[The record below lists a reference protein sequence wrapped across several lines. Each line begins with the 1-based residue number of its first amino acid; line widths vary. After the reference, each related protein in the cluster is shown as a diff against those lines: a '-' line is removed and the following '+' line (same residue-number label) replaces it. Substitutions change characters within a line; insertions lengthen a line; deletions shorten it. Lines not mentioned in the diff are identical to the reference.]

1 MAFLLNPDAEPEPS
15 YCEDIEQDQQDII
28 ESESDKNDMI
38 MFKMLEKIN
47 EGIPFMN
54 TLKGNFTLQIDFPF

>member
-1 MAFLLNPDAEPEPS
+1 MAFLLNPDAEPESS

-54 TLKGNFTLQIDFPF
+54 ILKGNFTLQIDFPF